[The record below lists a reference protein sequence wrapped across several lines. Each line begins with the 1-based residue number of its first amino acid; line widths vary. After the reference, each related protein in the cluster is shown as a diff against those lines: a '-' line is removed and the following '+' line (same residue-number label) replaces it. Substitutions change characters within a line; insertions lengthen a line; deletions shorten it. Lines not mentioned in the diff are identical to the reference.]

1 MSGNILHFAYGGNMD
16 SNRLHK
22 RIGNVSSPQRAY
34 LSGYRFEFNK
44 LSFHLKTVYGNL
56 MLDLDS
62 TVWGVLMEISQ
73 SQLDQL
79 DVHEG
84 VENGHYRQEKLIVIT
99 DDGVEHEAITYV
111 AEDKWVKEGMNP
123 NETYLDYVI
132 NGANEFQL
140 PLEYVERIQ
149 NIAQ

>member
-1 MSGNILHFAYGGNMD
+1 MSGKILHFAYGSNME

-34 LSGYRFEFNK
+34 LSGFRFEFNK
-44 LSFHLKTVYGNL
+44 LSYHLETVYGNI
-56 MLDLDS
+56 MADIDS
-62 TVWGVLMEISQ
+62 TVWGVLMEITQ

-79 DVHEG
+79 DVNEG
-84 VENGHYRQEKLIVIT
+84 VENGHYRQEKVIVIT
-99 DDGVEHEAITYV
+99 DDGVEYEAITYV

-149 NIAQ
+149 NIAK